1 MSINRCGPCKR
12 SAKTHPHSRKS
23 PRRLR
28 RHSKIWEKQRAA
40 HPRGAAVCL
49 CAKTLAGKARGGC
62 ADRYETAAPLIP
74 SKGRWCRVART
85 KKQAKPNRKPH
96 WMDLPIELRVGQPRI
111 TLVGSGPV
119 FVENH
124 SGLLAYTT
132 KRIQFHTGEGLLTI
146 TGTHLTLDCMASG
159 AVRIGGRVQGVA
171 LEGGEQA
178 DA

>member
-1 MSINRCGPCKR
+1 M
-12 SAKTHPHSRKS
+12 
-23 PRRLR
+23 
-28 RHSKIWEKQRAA
+28 
-40 HPRGAAVCL
+40 
-49 CAKTLAGKARGGC
+49 
-62 ADRYETAAPLIP
+62 
-74 SKGRWCRVART
+74 
-85 KKQAKPNRKPH
+85 
-96 WMDLPIELRVGQPRI
+96 
-111 TLVGSGPV
+111 GSGPV

-132 KRIQFHTGEGLLTI
+132 KTHSVPYGRGALTI

>member
-1 MSINRCGPCKR
+1 
-12 SAKTHPHSRKS
+12 
-23 PRRLR
+23 
-28 RHSKIWEKQRAA
+28 
-40 HPRGAAVCL
+40 
-49 CAKTLAGKARGGC
+49 
-62 ADRYETAAPLIP
+62 
-74 SKGRWCRVART
+74 
-85 KKQAKPNRKPH
+85 
-96 WMDLPIELRVGQPRI
+96 MDLPIELRVGQPRI

-146 TGTHLTLDCMASG
+146 PARLWGGGGRGGG

>member
-1 MSINRCGPCKR
+1 M
-12 SAKTHPHSRKS
+12 
-23 PRRLR
+23 
-28 RHSKIWEKQRAA
+28 
-40 HPRGAAVCL
+40 
-49 CAKTLAGKARGGC
+49 
-62 ADRYETAAPLIP
+62 
-74 SKGRWCRVART
+74 ART

-132 KRIQFHTGEGLLTI
+132 NRIQFLPCEGLLCFPGSLLSLACI
-146 TGTHLTLDCMASG
+146 ASG

>member
-1 MSINRCGPCKR
+1 M
-12 SAKTHPHSRKS
+12 
-23 PRRLR
+23 
-28 RHSKIWEKQRAA
+28 
-40 HPRGAAVCL
+40 
-49 CAKTLAGKARGGC
+49 
-62 ADRYETAAPLIP
+62 
-74 SKGRWCRVART
+74 ART

-132 KRIQFHTGEGLLTI
+132 TRIQFQTGEGLLTI